1 MMKEQL
7 TVQRGE
13 ACTWGAGEARFG
25 EQRPMPRLRGMALTS
40 GEELEKIGGRFVGE
54 NTLSLEYPVVVFRK
68 SSWREGQIF
77 KY

>member
-1 MMKEQL
+1 MRKEQL
-7 TVQRGE
+7 TVQHDE
-13 ACTWGAGEARFG
+13 ACVWGAGEARFG
-25 EQRPMPRLRGMALTS
+25 EQRPMPILCGMALMS
-40 GEELEKIGGRFVGE
+40 GEEHEKIGGSFVGE